1 MRRDEQ
7 ATSEDVSLRSATF
20 TDMHRALRSLS
31 AEHRVVLVHVYFRGM
46 SVNRAAE
53 VLGIPAAAVVSRTY
67 YAMRALKDAV
77 QACGAEA

>member
-1 MRRDEQ
+1 MPRNEE
-7 ATSEDVSLRSATF
+7 ATPEDVSRRHATSA
-20 TDMHRALRSLS
+20 DVHRALRALS

-46 SVNRAAE
+46 SVNRTAE
-53 VLGIPAAAVVSRTY
+53 VLGVPAATVISRTY